1 MPYKKSLLYRILPIT
16 ACLSDA
22 SRQIQDIARQV
33 LELMFRSV
41 LFLGKKGLAFRGDST
56 CDGILY
62 ELMIEGTYNLPRE
75 RQWIERRDNL
85 TQSQNEVIQLNVC
98 GIQREIVSRAT
109 SSPYHG
115 LTAEGTTNFS
125 TTEMFS
131 PTLQYVD
138 ENLDINSDFLVFYI
152 APNSSGETLCRCIK
166 DVFLLLNI
174 PIHLLHGYC
183 FDGAFNMSGRFFS
196 PRSFFVHCVNHSPAR
211 WVSLQ
216 IQLTLFTGNQ

>member
-75 RQWIERRDNL
+75 RQWIERRDNW

-138 ENLDINSDFLVFYI
+138 ENLIFLYFILPPTAAERPY
-152 APNSSGETLCRCIK
+152 A
-166 DVFLLLNI
+166 
-174 PIHLLHGYC
+174 
-183 FDGAFNMSGRFFS
+183 GALKMYFS
-196 PRSFFVHCVNHSPAR
+196 Y
-211 WVSLQ
+211 
-216 IQLTLFTGNQ
+216 